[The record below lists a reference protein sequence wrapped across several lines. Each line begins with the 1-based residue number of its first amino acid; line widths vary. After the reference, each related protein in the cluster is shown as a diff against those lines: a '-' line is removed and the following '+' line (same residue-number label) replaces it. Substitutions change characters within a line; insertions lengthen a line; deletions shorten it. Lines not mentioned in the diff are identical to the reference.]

1 MWYSSPKASANWPY
15 HHRRKRPRLRAG
27 GSSGRGIN
35 LINITLSQELK
46 LIGFFINICASLF
59 LITKGLFGKGKP
71 SLLDCVTGKKSW
83 SDLWGVRN
91 YEIEDLNNNAFI
103 ASAFVIIG
111 SSMQMAADL
120 LDP

>member
-1 MWYSSPKASANWPY
+1 MASK
-15 HHRRKRPRLRAG
+15 HSRLTARHG
-27 GSSGRGIN
+27 GDQEEKGLVLAVLEEGLNMIN
-35 LINITLSQELK
+35 MVLSQELK

-59 LITKGLFGKGKP
+59 LITKGIFGKGKP
-71 SLLDCVTGKKSW
+71 SLWNCVTGKEPW
-83 SDLWGVRN
+83 SDLWGVRF
-91 YEIEDLNNNAFI
+91 YEIEDLNKNAFI